1 LDHASWELRE
11 VVKRIVDS
19 EISNS
24 RPTSPVTFP
33 SIEIMSQHLSVQIGP
48 GSFRSLLARSL
59 MRSTA
64 EVPWLGALRV
74 GAEGQLVGLSAAR
87 ERYSAA
93 EISKAEGVLL
103 IHFLQ
108 LLVSFIGPTLVLK
121 FCRQMWPQI
130 SFTYTAFRN
139 AEND

>member
-1 LDHASWELRE
+1 LDHASGELRE

-24 RPTSPVTFP
+24 RLTSPVTFS
-33 SIEIMSQHLSVQIGP
+33 SIEILSQYLSVPIGS
-48 GSFRSLLARSL
+48 GSFESLLARAL

-93 EISKAEGVLL
+93 EISEAEGVLL
-103 IHFLQ
+103 THFLQ

-121 FCRQMWPQI
+121 FCRQMWPQT
-130 SFTYTAFRN
+130 SFTYTAFGN